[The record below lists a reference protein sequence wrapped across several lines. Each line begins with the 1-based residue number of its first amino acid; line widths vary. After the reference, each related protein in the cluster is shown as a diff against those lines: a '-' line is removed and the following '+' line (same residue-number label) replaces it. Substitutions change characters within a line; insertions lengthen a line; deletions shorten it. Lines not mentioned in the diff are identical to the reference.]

1 MGTVIFDMD
10 GVMFDTEKIFVKAYD
25 YAGKKMG
32 IKKAGYMAMKT
43 LGMNIDVAKKIWLQ
57 EFGEKFKAEE
67 LEGYTLDF
75 FTQYY
80 LENEI
85 PVKKGLYNLL
95 NYLKQN
101 NYKIAV
107 ASSSPKKVVDDYLN
121 NTNITQ
127 FFNVIVGGDMLEKS
141 KPEPDIYLLACK
153 LLKEKPNNCFAIEDS
168 KNGLISAYRAG
179 CKTIMVPDMWQC
191 DSETEKILTAKLN
204 NLDEVINFLENT
216 K

>member
-80 LENEI
+80 LENE
-85 PVKKGLYNLL
+85 PEL
-95 NYLKQN
+95 
-101 NYKIAV
+101 
-107 ASSSPKKVVDDYLN
+107 VVEN
-121 NTNITQ
+121 
-127 FFNVIVGGDMLEKS
+127 
-141 KPEPDIYLLACK
+141 A
-153 LLKEKPNNCFAIEDS
+153 
-168 KNGLISAYRAG
+168 
-179 CKTIMVPDMWQC
+179 
-191 DSETEKILTAKLN
+191 
-204 NLDEVINFLENT
+204 NLDTLFTMYVQGES